1 MILFVFRWVLGF
13 ELKIKFYTF
22 WNRNQKMFKIFDTQK
37 MLGLKNLRKIYENF
51 LSVKKVRNFKHL
63 LISIYLLGQDP
74 NP

>member
-1 MILFVFRWVLGF
+1 
-13 ELKIKFYTF
+13 
-22 WNRNQKMFKIFDTQK
+22 MFKIFDTQN

-51 LSVKKVRNFKHL
+51 LSFKKVRNFKHL